1 MSVKTVRPIKSR
13 EIALCGLFIAL
24 TALGARINFPL
35 PFGNY
40 YSLQF
45 LFVLLAGMLLGPYYG
60 ALSLGLYVALG
71 LMGFPLFAAGGGIA
85 YVVKPTFGFLLGFVA
100 AAFVT
105 GTLVQ
110 ILTKHRF
117 SAPHR
122 SLLFLQYLVA
132 SLGGLVVTYGFG
144 IFYMY
149 FANHAFLGI
158 EVPLWVMV
166 LTCFPID
173 IPCDAVLCV
182 VAALLGPR
190 LASLLKRR

>member
-1 MSVKTVRPIKSR
+1 MGATPYVSKNRKIDQIERNRSLR
-13 EIALCGLFIAL
+13 ALHRLD
-24 TALGARINFPL
+24 ALGARINFPL

-45 LFVLLAGMLLGPYYG
+45 LFVLLAGILLGPYYG

-117 SAPHR
+117 SASHR

-149 FANHAFLGI
+149 FANHAFLASKCRYGHGFD
-158 EVPLWVMV
+158 L
-166 LTCFPID
+166 FPH
-173 IPCDAVLCV
+173 
-182 VAALLGPR
+182 
-190 LASLLKRR
+190 